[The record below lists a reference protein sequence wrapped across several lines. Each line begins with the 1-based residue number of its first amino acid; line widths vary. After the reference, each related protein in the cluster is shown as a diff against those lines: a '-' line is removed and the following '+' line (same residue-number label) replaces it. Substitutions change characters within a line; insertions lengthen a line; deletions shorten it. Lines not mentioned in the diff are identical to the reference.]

1 MRNFV
6 FIFISFLTV
15 IAVSNPKLY
24 AQDYAKQG
32 TWEVGGNISYTSITS
47 VSNGETSDNALG
59 IFSLGVPVYY
69 FVIDGLEL
77 GIIPNYENLSLG
89 DNSASAFDILFGAA
103 YNIETKSVA
112 YPFIEGRIGYNTTSN
127 GNTRSGMA
135 WEAIGGVKV
144 QVGGNALINI
154 GIGYSQSTLELENHE
169 GERTGTNTFGVRAG
183 FIVFFPK

>member
-1 MRNFV
+1 MRKFV
-6 FIFISFLTV
+6 VIFISFLTV

-32 TWEVGGNISYTSITS
+32 TWEVGGSISYTSNTT
-47 VSNGETSDNALG
+47 VSQGESSDEAFGL
-59 IFSLGVPVYY
+59 FLFDVPVYY

-77 GIIPNYENLSLG
+77 GIIPAYENLSFG
-89 DNSASAFDILFGAA
+89 DNSISAFDILFGAA
-103 YNIETKSVA
+103 YNIKTKSVA

-127 GNTRSGMA
+127 GDTRSGMA
-135 WEAIGGVKV
+135 WAVIGGVKV

-169 GERTGTNTFGVRAG
+169 GGRSGTNTFGVRAG
-183 FIVFFPK
+183 FIVFFPQ